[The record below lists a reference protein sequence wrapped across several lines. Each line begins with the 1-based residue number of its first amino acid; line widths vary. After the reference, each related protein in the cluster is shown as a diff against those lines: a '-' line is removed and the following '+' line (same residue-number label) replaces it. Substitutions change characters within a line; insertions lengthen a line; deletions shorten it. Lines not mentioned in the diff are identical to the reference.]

1 MAPSPADPSRSRTA
15 ISRRALLGGGL
26 AGAAAFATPR
36 LFQAV
41 AAPSGVDMTLIAEAV
56 TKTLI
61 DGVEVDVWQL
71 RDAAGSALGA
81 VPSILVLEEG
91 QSFTVE
97 VSNQLPEPIDL
108 LIPGVDIGPAAWIPA
123 ASSRQISF
131 TAPTAGSYFAHGI
144 TQPDPD
150 GEVAR
155 AMGLA
160 TPIVVHPAGGG
171 ATFSTGGPSYDRD
184 YTLFLQELDDR
195 LNAAV
200 TLSGSSAYAMANYEP
215 NYFFV
220 NGLSVPA
227 TRSDRDTRL
236 SNRLG
241 DDVAVRLINGGQI
254 TYPMHFHGYHV
265 DVIQR
270 RAAGGTMQPETTVVE
285 KDTVALGLG
294 ASADV
299 RLPISQAGM
308 FPMHT
313 HYVPGVTAN
322 GTYVN
327 PYGGGIVMMVTDI
340 VFDDG
345 FESGDTTE
353 WSSS

>member
-1 MAPSPADPSRSRTA
+1 MTRSSSDSKGRRVS

-36 LFQAV
+36 LFRGV
-41 AAPSGVDMTLIAEAV
+41 TAPRGVTSTLVAEAV

-71 RDAAGSALGA
+71 RDSAGAALGA
-81 VPSILVLEEG
+81 VPSILALEEG
-91 QSFTVE
+91 ESVTLE

-108 LIPGVDIGPAAWIPA
+108 MIPGVSTGPTTWIAAGA
-123 ASSRQISF
+123 SRQITF
-131 TAPTAGSYFAHGI
+131 TAPTAGSYLAHGI

-171 ATFSTGGPSYDRD
+171 KIFYTGGPTYDRD

-200 TLSGSSAYAMANYEP
+200 ATSGSGAYSMASYEP

-227 TRSDRDTRL
+227 TRTDRDTRL

-270 RAAGGTMQPETTVVE
+270 RAEGGTMLPETTVVE
-285 KDTVALGLG
+285 KDTVAIDLG

-299 RLPISQAGM
+299 RLPIHQAGM

-327 PYGGGIVMMVTDI
+327 PYGGGVVMMMTEI
-340 VFDDG
+340 LLDDD
-345 FESGDTTE
+345 FETGDTTR
-353 WSSS
+353 WS